1 MDGENTRTG
10 KTFIGVSLMIFIS
23 KALGFAREIV
33 FASVFGTTVLMDIF
47 QVIFSLPGLLFTSVG
62 TALSFVNIP
71 DLTYYLNHRSREER
85 NRYLANLYAQ
95 VSLGAAFICLLG
107 IVLAPALTRFLPAE
121 MHGDVSALAV
131 LLTRIMIPT
140 LLFVTLTYITAGVL
154 QVHGYFLLSAAIS
167 IPFNF
172 LIIAS
177 LFWKGQDIIF
187 LGYVTTLGW
196 LLQFLIQLPV
206 LFKEKYRFSFAIDW
220 KNEHTANMFKQ
231 FLPILLGNCLLQLC
245 LIIDRSFGL
254 HLDEG
259 TASALGLGGNLF
271 MTITGVFIVA
281 MSTVIFP
288 RLSKYCLDQDYRMV
302 RSMLRYSFKVL
313 LFILLPYLLLVV
325 AFAPDIIALVYE
337 RGAFNAAS
345 TQLTSTAFLCYSFA
359 VIGYACQEIFN
370 RVYYALKRFN
380 TPMLVSLAC
389 LVLHVIL
396 NLLFFRSAGI
406 AGLAIS
412 TAAVLLLYALIMGF
426 MVYRVIGAFL
436 GRDFWIFLLRLC
448 LPLGAMLLSIV
459 VGRHFLP
466 AGLWT
471 SFLLP
476 LLLSGLIYLLLAWWG
491 GIAKE
496 IIQKEEPV
504 Q

>member
-1 MDGENTRTG
+1 MDQETTRTG
-10 KTFIGVSLMIFIS
+10 KTFLGVSIMIFIS

-71 DLTYYLNHRSREER
+71 DLTYYINNRSREDR

-95 VSLGAAFICLLG
+95 VSLGAAFISLLG
-107 IVLAPALTRFLPAE
+107 IVLAPALTRFLPAG
-121 MHGDVSALAV
+121 MQGDVSALAV
-131 LLTRIMIPT
+131 LLTRIMMPT

-177 LFWKGQDIIF
+177 LLWKGQDIVF

-196 LLQFLIQLPV
+196 FLQFLIQLPV
-206 LFKEKYRFSFAIDW
+206 LFKEKYRFPFTIDW
-220 KNEHTANMFKQ
+220 KNEHTVNMFKQ
-231 FLPILLGNCLLQLC
+231 LLPILLGNSLLQLC

-259 TASALGLGGNLF
+259 TASALGLGSNLF
-271 MTITGVFIVA
+271 ITITGVFIVA

-288 RLSKYCLDQDYRMV
+288 RLSKYCLDQDYRLV
-302 RSMLRYSFKVL
+302 RSMLRYSFKIL

-325 AFAPDIIALVYE
+325 AYSQDIITLVYQ
-337 RGAFNAAS
+337 RGAFNASS
-345 TQLTSTAFLCYSFA
+345 TQLTATAFLCYSFA
-359 VIGYACQEIFN
+359 VVGYACQEVFN
-370 RVYYALKRFN
+370 RVYYALKKFN
-380 TPMLVSLAC
+380 IPMLVSLAC
-389 LVLHVIL
+389 LFLHVVL
-396 NLLFFRSAGI
+396 NLLFFRSSGI

-412 TAAVLLLYALIMGF
+412 TAVALLVYAIVMGF

-436 GRDFWIFLLRLC
+436 GSDFWNFLLRLA
-448 LPLGAMLLSIV
+448 LPVSGMLICIILC
-459 VGRHFLP
+459 RHFLP

-476 LLLSGLIYLLLAWWG
+476 LLLSGLVYLLLAWWG
-491 GIAKE
+491 GLAKE
-496 IIQKEEPV
+496 IILKEETV
-504 Q
+504 